1 MIARLCK
8 AIDWLCDLSG
18 GLAAFYLLLLA
29 VLSLSE
35 IVSRNVFAYS
45 IPFAVEY
52 AGYLVILVLLTG
64 LGWALK
70 DSAHIRVSLV
80 ADKLPPTWQ
89 RRLDMAASLIG
100 LAVSS
105 FFAYALWAFALT
117 TAARGTLSYF
127 PSQTPL
133 AIPQLLMTVGPTM
146 LALAFFA
153 RVLRLHTGHELS
165 SAEASL

>member
-1 MIARLCK
+1 MIAKICK
-8 AIDWLCDLSG
+8 AIDWLCDASG
-18 GLAAFYLLLLA
+18 ALAAFYLLLLA
-29 VLSLSE
+29 LLSLSE
-35 IVSRNVFAYS
+35 ILSRNMFAYS

-52 AGYLVILVLLTG
+52 SGYLVILVLLTG

-70 DSAHIRVSLV
+70 DGAHIRVALI
-80 ADKLPPTWQ
+80 ADRLPARWQ

-146 LALAFFA
+146 LALAFLA
-153 RVLRLHTGHELS
+153 RVLRLHAGQAKPV
-165 SAEASL
+165 AEASL

>member
-8 AIDWLCDLSG
+8 ISDRLCDG
-18 GLAAFYLLLLA
+18 AGALAALYLA
-29 VLSLSE
+29 VLAILSLSE
-35 IVSRNVFAYS
+35 IISRNVFAYS

-70 DSAHIRVSLV
+70 DGAHIRVSLIV
-80 ADKLPPTWQ
+80 ERLPGTW
-89 RRLDMAASLIG
+89 RRRVDMAAAIVA

-133 AIPQLLMTVGPTM
+133 AIPQLLMTVGPTT
-146 LALAFFA
+146 LAFA
-153 RVLRLHTGHELS
+153 CAAHVLRLHTG
-165 SAEASL
+165 EAQAQQERPL